1 MTSPGGWSQ
10 VIVEELKLESR
21 RSLANGQNQN
31 KRFSGDELL
40 DEIYSMSLTVENGS
54 EREMNKNGSGGSCVS
69 CDLRPFRQVDG
80 ARQVIGDI
88 FDKETLDQI
97 LFQNDL
103 RDFDVVVSDAHP
115 GASQDPKQT
124 IYSSTQLSQRII
136 KDVLPRLL
144 SPGGAFLTK
153 ALSQKLVSLMKQ
165 HFQHVSEFKP
175 NASRAESEE
184 FFIIGINYKRK

>member
-124 IYSSTQLSQRII
+124 IFSSTQLSQRII

-165 HFQHVSEFKP
+165 HFQHVSEKRIYTK
-175 NASRAESEE
+175 NHSSRDT
-184 FFIIGINYKRK
+184 FIFLNP

>member
-1 MTSPGGWSQ
+1 MNLFSNNMTSPGGWSQ

-54 EREMNKNGSGGSCVS
+54 EREMNKNGYGGSCVS

-103 RDFDVVVSDAHP
+103 RDFDVVVS
-115 GASQDPKQT
+115 GT
-124 IYSSTQLSQRII
+124 LYENT
-136 KDVLPRLL
+136 
-144 SPGGAFLTK
+144 
-153 ALSQKLVSLMKQ
+153 
-165 HFQHVSEFKP
+165 
-175 NASRAESEE
+175 
-184 FFIIGINYKRK
+184 FITFCNVPCHENLFP